1 MSGQTLDVAGFF
13 AERLTHSH
21 PDRSLDLALDRE
33 RVDRMAAIERG
44 PDLVDSHRSGGIV
57 HADFDHLGGVRTAF
71 HEGATVVTHRSN
83 REFYKQ
89 EVLTYATRTLD
100 PDRLSLYPPT
110 EFAEGYQLET
120 IDMKGTISDGTRN
133 LDVYYVQ
140 GSPHAEGMLMAYL
153 PRERIL
159 VEADIYTPPAPDAQM
174 PATPP
179 PAAVNLYNNVTA
191 YKLDV
196 ATIAALHGRAV
207 PWSDFL
213 RFVGKAGT
221 N

>member
-1 MSGQTLDVAGFF
+1 VVN
-13 AERLTHSH
+13 SH
-21 PDRSLDLALDRE
+21 
-33 RVDRMAAIERG
+33 
-44 PDLVDSHRSGGIV
+44 H
-57 HADFDHLGGVRTAF
+57 HFDHLGGLRAAF
-71 HEGATVVTHRSN
+71 HEGATVVTHHSN
-83 REFYKQ
+83 RDFYKQ
-89 EVLTYATRTLD
+89 EVLSYERRTLD

-159 VEADIYTPPAPDAQM
+159 VEADMYTPPAANAQM

-179 PAAVNLYNNVTA
+179 PAAVNLYNNILA

-207 PWSDFL
+207 PFSDFL

-221 N
+221 Q